1 MVSPP
6 RTQTAPMPVALLP
19 PVVLHSPEAR
29 EEMLRI
35 VRGRFPDRM
44 RWPRIMVEIIRMA
57 SFAERAR
64 FCGDEGGMDY
74 ELIYWAMREA
84 ESTDPV
90 LAAKWSRFKMATPFR
105 LNINEPPI
113 LELSQIPSEA
123 LPPRVNPPQAC

>member
-1 MVSPP
+1 MVSSP
-6 RTQTAPMPVALLP
+6 RAFTTRTPVMLLP
-19 PVVLHSPEAR
+19 RAVLHSPEAR

-44 RWPRIMVEIIRMA
+44 RWPELMVEIIRTA

-84 ESTDPV
+84 ESTD
-90 LAAKWSRFKMATPFR
+90 LASVAKWSRFKTATPFR
-105 LNINEPPI
+105 LNVTAPPI
-113 LELSQIPSEA
+113 VELSQIPPGA
-123 LPPRVNPPQAC
+123 LPPGVNPPQAC